1 MTKREMVGMADS
13 EISAFLAAG
22 SRAHVST
29 LNRDGSPH
37 VVPISYVLLDG
48 ELTFWGDSASQKL
61 VNLQRD
67 PRIGAVVDAGVDF
80 QELQGVM
87 LEGTA
92 ELRTDDDTNGRIADQ
107 FALKAPEEHRAAAKE
122 MLLSL
127 AAERTAVTIHVAKIA
142 SWDHRKLGGGARAQ
156 DLGH

>member
-1 MTKREMVGMADS
+1 MTKREMVRMADS
-13 EISAFLAAG
+13 EITAFLAAG
-22 SRAHVST
+22 SRAYVST

-48 ELTFWGDSASQKL
+48 ELTFWGDTASQKL

-67 PRIGAVVDAGVDF
+67 ARIGAVVDAGVDF
-80 QELQGVM
+80 QELQGVV
-87 LEGTA
+87 LEGVA
-92 ELRTDDDTNGRIADQ
+92 ELRTDAETNGRIADE
-107 FALKAPEEHRAAAKE
+107 FARKAPEEHRDAAKQ

-127 AAERTAVTIHVAKIA
+127 AAERTAVTIHAAKVA

-156 DLGH
+156 DLGR

>member
-1 MTKREMVGMADS
+1 MTMREMVRMDDA
-13 EISAFLAAG
+13 EVAAFLAANV
-22 SRAHVST
+22 RAHVTT

-48 ELTFWGDSASQKL
+48 KVTFWGDNASQKL
-61 VNLQRD
+61 VNMQRD
-67 PRIGAVVDAGVDF
+67 QRVGAVVDSGVDF
-80 QELQGVM
+80 QELQGVV

-92 ELRTDDDTNGRIADQ
+92 ELRTDDETNGRIADL
-107 FALKAPEEHRAAAKE
+107 FAAKAPEEHREAAKQ
-122 MLLSL
+122 MLLGL
-127 AAERTAVTIHVAKIA
+127 AAERTAVTIHPTKVA

>member
-1 MTKREMVGMADS
+1 MRDLIRMDDAEV
-13 EISAFLAAG
+13 SAFLAA
-22 SRAHVST
+22 SVRAHVTT
-29 LNRDGSPH
+29 LNKDGSPH

-48 ELTFWGDSASQKL
+48 ELTFWGDNASQKL

-67 PRIGAVVDAGVDF
+67 PRVGAVVDTGVDF
-80 QELQGVM
+80 QELQGVV

-92 ELRTDDDTNGRIADQ
+92 ELRTDDATNGRIADL
-107 FALKAPEEHRAAAKE
+107 FAAKAPEEHREGAKQ

-127 AAERTAVTIHVAKIA
+127 AAERTAVTIHATKVA

>member
-1 MTKREMVGMADS
+1 MDDS
-13 EISAFLAAG
+13 EVAAFLAANA
-22 SRAHVST
+22 RAHVST

-48 ELTFWGDSASQKL
+48 RLAFWGDNASQKM

-67 PRIGAVVDAGVDF
+67 PRVSAVVDTGSDF

-87 LEGTA
+87 LHGTA
-92 ELRTDDDTNGRIADQ
+92 SLHVDDETNGRIADQ
-107 FALKAPEEHRAAAKE
+107 FAAKAPEEHREAAKQ

-127 AAERTAVTIHVAKIA
+127 AAERTAVVIEPTKVA
-142 SWDHRKLGGGARAQ
+142 SWDHRKLGGAARPQ
-156 DLGH
+156 DIGH